1 MFAVVSQRRDDPRI
15 VCQMNSTPPENLAAG
30 PEDSMKAADAL
41 MRQAIAENVFPG
53 GVLLVSQGPSVKL
66 FQAYGYGNIFT
77 NRPMTIETVFDLAS
91 LTKPLATTLAIGKLV
106 QEGKLDL
113 VDPLSAI
120 VPTFKQTDKERITI
134 RQLLSHHSGLPDY
147 CPYYEKLRGFTP
159 DKRKDGLRQLL
170 LKESLLHPPGRKAL
184 YSDLGFM
191 ILNWVVETV
200 SKRRLDHFLTD
211 EIYTPLG
218 LSDLF
223 FIDLER
229 DRPKRIFA
237 ATERCPW
244 RKTLLE
250 GEVHDDNAYVMGG
263 VEGHAGL
270 FGTARDVHRLLA
282 ALLVAYHGK
291 NATLV
296 FRQELL
302 QKIFARQKKSDRA
315 LGFDLPASKDSS
327 CGKYFS
333 ETAVG
338 HLGFTGTSFW
348 MDCEHEIIII
358 LLTNRIHPSRANLAI
373 RSFRPV
379 LHDAVME
386 NILKPPQ

>member
-1 MFAVVSQRRDDPRI
+1 MNRSPLE
-15 VCQMNSTPPENLAAG
+15 NSTVGL
-30 PEDSMKAADAL
+30 EDSMNAVDIL

-53 GVLLVSQGPSVKL
+53 GVLLVSRGPSVKL
-66 FQAYGYGNIFT
+66 HKAYGYGNIFT
-77 NRPMTIETVFDLAS
+77 NRQMTLETVFDLAS

-106 QEGKLDL
+106 QEGKLNLADT
-113 VDPLSAI
+113 LSAI
-120 VPTFKQTDKERITI
+120 VPAFKQTDKEGITI
-134 RQLLSHHSGLPDY
+134 RQLLAHHSGLPDY
-147 CPYYEKLRGFTP
+147 RPYYKKLLGFTP

-170 LKESLLHPPGRKAL
+170 LKEPLLHPPDRKTL

-191 ILNWVVETV
+191 ILNWVAETV

-211 EIYTPLG
+211 EIFTPLG

-223 FIDLER
+223 FVDLER
-229 DRPKRIFA
+229 DRPKKIFA

-244 RKTLLE
+244 RKIVLD

-270 FGTARDVHRLLA
+270 FGTAREIHRLLA

-291 NATLV
+291 NATAV

-302 QKIFARQKKSDRA
+302 QKIFARQEKSDRA
-315 LGFDLPASKDSS
+315 LGFDLPASMDSS
-327 CGKYFS
+327 CGKYFPES
-333 ETAVG
+333 AVG

-358 LLTNRIHPSRANLAI
+358 LLTNRIHPSRANLSI

-386 NILKPPQ
+386 NILKPPL